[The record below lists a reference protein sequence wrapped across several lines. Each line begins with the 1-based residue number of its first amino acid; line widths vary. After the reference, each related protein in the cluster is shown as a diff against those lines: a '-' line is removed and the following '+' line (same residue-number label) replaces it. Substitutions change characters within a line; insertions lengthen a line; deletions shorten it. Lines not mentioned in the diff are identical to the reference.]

1 VLRQRDFRLYFIGQS
16 VSLFGDGMTRVAL
29 AFAVLGS
36 GGSASAVGLVLAAR
50 TLPEIACVLAGG
62 VVADRA
68 SRRGVMMVADLV
80 RLASGG
86 AMAALVI
93 AGDAHVWSLALLA
106 GAGGAASGF
115 FNPATTGLLPSV
127 VAAEDLQRAN
137 GLRATSMAA
146 GEVAGPIVAGLLV
159 ASAGAGW
166 ALAVDAA
173 SFGVSAAFLWRLRA
187 GGRTAA
193 PRGAG
198 ASKSFLADLRA
209 GWREFGARQWVWSF
223 VLAIGM
229 GNMLWGA
236 WSALG
241 PVVAQRDLGGAAA
254 WGTVLAAMGAGGVVG
269 ALLAIRIEPR
279 RPLAVVALACVAFSV
294 PLALLAAGAP
304 VPVLAAGALLA
315 GVGMMLG
322 NTVWESTLQRNIPPE
337 SLSRVTSY
345 DWFGALAFRPLGL
358 ALWGPVSVAIGL
370 SSALWL
376 AFALQAVL
384 TLGLLALPVTRRGV
398 PDAHAA

>member
-1 VLRQRDFRLYFIGQS
+1 
-16 VSLFGDGMTRVAL
+16 
-29 AFAVLGS
+29 
-36 GGSASAVGLVLAAR
+36 
-50 TLPEIACVLAGG
+50 
-62 VVADRA
+62 
-68 SRRGVMMVADLV
+68 
-80 RLASGG
+80 
-86 AMAALVI
+86 
-93 AGDAHVWSLALLA
+93 
-106 GAGGAASGF
+106 
-115 FNPATTGLLPSV
+115 
-127 VAAEDLQRAN
+127 
-137 GLRATSMAA
+137 MAA

-187 GGRTAA
+187 DGRTAA
-193 PRGAG
+193 PRGPG

-322 NTVWESTLQRNIPPE
+322 NTVWESTLQRNIPAE

-358 ALWGPVSVAIGL
+358 ALWGPVSVAVGL

-384 TLGLLALPVTRRGV
+384 TLVLLALPVTRRGV